1 MPQAG
6 FEPAIPATK
15 RLHTYVLDCAAT
27 GIGTLRHSCTNFT
40 RILEAQ
46 GCPGLVANAGEKRHA
61 VQNPFSRQLGCAE
74 EGYVPESDLALAP
87 WNSPDPPEAWMI

>member
-15 RLHTYVLDCAAT
+15 RLHTYVLDRAAT
-27 GIGTLRHSCTNFT
+27 GIATLRHSCTNFT

-46 GCPGLVANAGEKRHA
+46 ECPGLVANAG
-61 VQNPFSRQLGCAE
+61 QNPFSRQLGQKRAMSQK
-74 EGYVPESDLALAP
+74 VT
-87 WNSPDPPEAWMI
+87 